1 MKSVYIVT
9 MWSGGAAAKK
19 WKSVDEPLL
28 LPQGTGVEFTDIET
42 RLRVRLVGSVS
53 IEEFESGQEE
63 LELAISQMDLSELR
77 KPKARDKHEATN
89 IERLF

>member
-1 MKSVYIVT
+1 MKSIYIVT
-9 MWSGGAAAKK
+9 MWSGGSAAKK
-19 WKSVDEPLL
+19 WKSVEAPQL
-28 LPQGTGVEFTDIET
+28 LPQGTGVEFTDVET
-42 RLRVRLVGSVS
+42 KLPVRLVGSVS

-77 KPKARDKHEATN
+77 RPKVIEKQQATN